1 MSKSHNKKRN
11 VGILYEQLLRKISSA
26 LVDKDQQTA
35 ERTVSI
41 LKKHFKPGTQLYRE
55 FRVFNALVK
64 TKVSSESLACRILD
78 EAKKAARDHD
88 PIRLRAEKSALI
100 KEINYKLTDPKFY
113 HQRVR
118 DYRSYA
124 TIQQMMNCWR
134 RPDDEVDI
142 RRLSQYENST
152 VEWLMADHE
161 PRGLAEQRDPDVN
174 VLTVKIMTE
183 KFNGK
188 YGAVL
193 NEDQGE
199 IIRRYALSEV
209 AKDDSE
215 FISYLDG
222 VKNKTLAS
230 LQKYARLCENRVLNE
245 KMAPVIDKIRSFNT
259 STVDDDSLAK
269 FLLLSKLG
277 QELRGKKN
285 E

>member
-1 MSKSHNKKRN
+1 M
-11 VGILYEQLLRKISSA
+11 
-26 LVDKDQQTA
+26 
-35 ERTVSI
+35 
-41 LKKHFKPGTQLYRE
+41 
-55 FRVFNALVK
+55 
-64 TKVSSESLACRILD
+64 D